1 MIGDLRAAENMVA
14 GVDSLSRLARQAQDG
29 DARALDAFVRATY
42 DQVWRLCATVVDAQS
57 ADDLSQET
65 FTQAVRAFPRFRGES
80 SARTWLLAIAH
91 HVCLDELR
99 RRAGRR
105 GRPVPVDAGRWAG
118 AVDAGDEVA
127 VTDLIGRLGPDR
139 RAAFVLTQVLGLS
152 YAEAARVCGC
162 PLGTVRSR
170 VARAR
175 ADLVEL
181 LGAAEDEG
189 PRRSSSA

>member
-1 MIGDLRAAENMVA
+1 MVA
-14 GVDSLSRLARQAQDG
+14 GVDPLSRLARQAQDG
-29 DARALDAFVRATY
+29 DGRALDAFVRATY
-42 DQVWRLCATVVDAQS
+42 DQVLRLCAAVVDAQS

-65 FTQAVRAFPRFRGES
+65 FTQAVRALPRFRGES

-99 RRAGRR
+99 RRSARR
-105 GRPVPVDAGRWAG
+105 GRHVPVPVDAGRWPAAG
-118 AVDAGDEVA
+118 DGGDEVA
-127 VTDLIGRLGPDR
+127 VADLIGRLGPDR

-152 YAEAARVCGC
+152 YAEAARVCEC

-175 ADLVEL
+175 ADLIEL
-181 LGAAEDEG
+181 LGAAQDEG
-189 PRRSSSA
+189 RRSSSA